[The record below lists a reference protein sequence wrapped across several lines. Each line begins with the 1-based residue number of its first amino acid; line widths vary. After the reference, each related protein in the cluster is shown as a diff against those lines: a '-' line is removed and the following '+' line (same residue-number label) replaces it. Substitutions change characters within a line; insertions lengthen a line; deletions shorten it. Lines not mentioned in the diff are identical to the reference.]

1 MEGRHWTAEVAKGQ
15 SGQVAGLEHNERQ
28 GGEKSFDESGVE
40 VKVMICGFCVA
51 VALHSSSNCI
61 GMGYEIGLHSET
73 DTSITTDLSFVLY
86 ILLP

>member
-1 MEGRHWTAEVAKGQ
+1 M
-15 SGQVAGLEHNERQ
+15 
-28 GGEKSFDESGVE
+28 E